1 MKKGRS
7 MKKKLGPSFG
17 FLAALVLLAGTR
29 AFSAAPLKLKVMAEL
44 ANIRLKPSI
53 SSAIIRQ
60 IPEGAILESIR
71 KEGEF
76 YLVKLEPDE
85 SGAVSGYVHESLVLP
100 LGETPITER
109 KPQIVEVPV
118 KKNIEQPQRTDVVV
132 QETPPEETGG
142 EPPSWLW
149 AVTLSAGANYALGGD
164 LNAGAQTLADYKGTQ
179 FGAPGDIKVTPARLS
194 YIFGGEVA
202 IYVSQHIH
210 LTAGVDF
217 FNTAKNSTV
226 SYSLGTAAATFMTKP
241 QFQAVPVKL
250 AIVLYPTDSFYFKLG
265 VAFYFARCGYYYRYQ
280 NEDFFQEWRGDATA
294 QGLGWIG
301 GLGYEWAVA
310 DNISFV
316 LEALGQYAPLK
327 AFEGTGTYLVTGK
340 SDPVTEVGKLYA
352 YDYREPGKPVSSF
365 LFILGQKPSDAYI
378 ENVREATV
386 DFSGVSLRFGVK
398 IKF

>member
-1 MKKGRS
+1 
-7 MKKKLGPSFG
+7 
-17 FLAALVLLAGTR
+17 
-29 AFSAAPLKLKVMAEL
+29 LKLKVTAEL
-44 ANIRLKPSI
+44 ANIRLKPTI
-53 SSAIIRQ
+53 SSVIIRQ
-60 IPEGAILESIR
+60 FPEGSILESIR

-85 SGAVSGYVHESLVLP
+85 SSAVSGYVHESLVLP
-100 LGETPITER
+100 LGEAPVTER
-109 KPQIVEVPV
+109 KPQIVEVPI
-118 KKNIEQPQRTDVVV
+118 KKNIEQPRRTDVVV
-132 QETPPEETGG
+132 QETPPDETGG

-164 LNAGAQTLADYKGTQ
+164 LNAGAQTLADYKGAQ
-179 FGAPGDIKVTPARLS
+179 FGAPGDHKVTPARLS

-202 IYVSQHIH
+202 VYLSQRIH
-210 LTAGVDF
+210 LTASVDF
-217 FNTAKNSTV
+217 FNTAKSSTV
-226 SYSLGTAAATFMTKP
+226 SYSLGAAAATFITKP

-250 AIVLYPTDSFYFKLG
+250 ALVLYPTDSFYFKLG
-265 VAFYFARCGYYYRYQ
+265 VAFYFAKCGYYYHYQ
-280 NEDFFQEWRGDATA
+280 NEDFFQEWRGDASS

-310 DNISFV
+310 DNIALMF
-316 LEALGQYAPLK
+316 EALGQYAPLK
-327 AFEGTGTYLVTGK
+327 AFEGTGTYLVTGL
-340 SDPVTEVGKLYA
+340 SDPVTENGKLYA

-365 LFILGQKPSDAYI
+365 LLIRGQRPSDAYI